1 MYTHNENIN
10 EIINVFMNIFIKTR
24 EKISKYEH
32 YDEKKKKIT
41 IKREISEYIRIN
53 TNNKKNVTKI
63 DNLKKKINDFYVYY
77 NINML
82 NDSGKADFIYRML
95 HNNDFTTIYDIK
107 YNDILLNNII
117 SNNNSN
123 DNIAINNN
131 VVNYDNSKLYFINGI
146 YYNNVVNYDNS
157 ELYFING
164 MYYKNYNN
172 QLLYD
177 PINGLY
183 YKLLIPEV
191 NIYSIVEY

>member
-1 MYTHNENIN
+1 
-10 EIINVFMNIFIKTR
+10 
-24 EKISKYEH
+24 
-32 YDEKKKKIT
+32 
-41 IKREISEYIRIN
+41 
-53 TNNKKNVTKI
+53 
-63 DNLKKKINDFYVYY
+63 
-77 NINML
+77 ML

-191 NIYSIVEY
+191 KVNIYSIVEY